1 MLRKYDESNL
11 FLDLAHRVKLLY
23 GEFDDEFAT
32 RARRVCDGWRCLR
45 HCSTIG
51 LDLLCSAD
59 DLKPTTWGDE
69 RTELKG
75 LWKSVQDDDEEL
87 LLFFPGGHDDFKSRM
102 VRHA

>member
-1 MLRKYDESNL
+1 MEVFAPSQHDW
-11 FLDLAHRVKLLY
+11 LD
-23 GEFDDEFAT
+23 F
-32 RARRVCDGWRCLR
+32 
-45 HCSTIG
+45 
-51 LDLLCSAD
+51 LCSAD